1 MICVTCRIIQV
12 TTYVLTKPG
21 REVLFTVI
29 SHDEKYKAKVTSL
42 CSTLSRDVAVVHGAI
57 FI

>member
-1 MICVTCRIIQV
+1 MQV

-29 SHDEKYKAKVTSL
+29 SHEEKYKAKVTSL
-42 CSTLSRDVAVVHGAI
+42 CSALSRDVAVV
-57 FI
+57 